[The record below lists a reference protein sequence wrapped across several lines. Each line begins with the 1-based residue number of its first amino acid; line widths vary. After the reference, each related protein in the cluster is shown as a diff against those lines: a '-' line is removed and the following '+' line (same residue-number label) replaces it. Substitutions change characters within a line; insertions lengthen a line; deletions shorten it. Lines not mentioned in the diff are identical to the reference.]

1 VTSIGKHP
9 SALSAAYQKVKG
21 GLLSIAIF
29 KHAIRLIFIL
39 AILTSAYWLLAAS
52 DRYVSESNV
61 IIRKTDSVGV
71 PSLDI
76 PMMVSGVPTVNR
88 ADQLLLREYL
98 LSVDMLKKLDAAL
111 DLRSHYSDS
120 RYDLVSRM
128 WFKDGSMEWFHRHY
142 LSRTKV
148 DYDDFAGVLRIS
160 VQAYDAATAKA
171 IGSMLVQE
179 GERYMNQI
187 GHELAEVQVA
197 FLSAQVDQAQQRF
210 RKASEALLAF
220 QNSKGLVSP
229 QTTAESIGVII
240 GKLEEQR
247 TQLQTQL
254 ASLPKSLQ
262 SNHPNIVMLKQS
274 ISALDQQIAQEMARL
289 ASPTGKT
296 LNYTVEE
303 FHRLQMEVGFAQ
315 DIYKAALAGLEKGRM
330 DATRMLEKVS
340 VLQAP
345 TLPEYPM
352 EPRRLYNTV
361 VTLLF
366 ALLLAGILKLLESIV
381 RDHVD

>member
-1 VTSIGKHP
+1 MTLTGKFP
-9 SALSAAYQKVKG
+9 SALGAAYQKAKSR
-21 GLLSIAIF
+21 LLSIAIF
-29 KHAIRLIFIL
+29 RHMTRLIFIL
-39 AILTSAYWLLAAS
+39 AILSVAYWLLAAS
-52 DRYVSESNV
+52 DRYVSEANV
-61 IIRKTDSVGV
+61 ILRKTDSVGV

-76 PMMVSGVPTVNR
+76 PMLVAGVPSANR

-120 RYDLVSRM
+120 RYDLISRM
-128 WFKDGSMEWFHRHY
+128 WFKNSSMEWFYRHY
-142 LSRTKV
+142 LSRTQV
-148 DYDDFAGVLRIS
+148 NYDDAAGVLRIR
-160 VQAYDAATAKA
+160 VQAYDPATAKA
-171 IGSMLVQE
+171 ISSMLVQE

-187 GHELAEVQVA
+187 GHELAEVQVS
-197 FLSAQVDQAQQRF
+197 FLMTQVDQAQRRLQ
-210 RKASEALLAF
+210 KASAALLAF

-229 QTTAESIGVII
+229 QSTAESIGMII

-247 TQLQTQL
+247 TQFQTQL
-254 ASLPKSLQ
+254 ASLPKNLQ
-262 SNHPNIVMLKQS
+262 RDHPNILRIKQS
-274 ISALDQQIAQEMARL
+274 IDALDRQIAQEMARL
-289 ASPTGKT
+289 ASPAGKM

-303 FHRLQMEVGFAQ
+303 FQRLEMEVGFAQ
-315 DIYKAALAGLEKGRM
+315 DVYKAALGGLEKGRM

-340 VLQAP
+340 VLQTP

-366 ALLLAGILKLLESIV
+366 ALLIAGILKLLESIV

>member
-1 VTSIGKHP
+1 MKS
-9 SALSAAYQKVKG
+9 
-21 GLLSIAIF
+21 GLLSIEIF
-29 KHAIRLIFIL
+29 RHMIRLVFIL
-39 AILTSAYWLLAAS
+39 AILASIYWLLIAS
-52 DRYVSESNV
+52 DRYVSESNI

-71 PSLDI
+71 PALDI
-76 PMMVSGVPTVNR
+76 PMVVVGVPSANR

-120 RYDLVSRM
+120 SRDLISRM

-148 DYDDFAGVLRIS
+148 KYDDFSGVLRIS
-160 VQAYDAATAKA
+160 AQAYDPATAKA
-171 IGSMLVQE
+171 ISSMLVQE

-187 GHELAEVQVA
+187 GHELAETQVS
-197 FLSAQVDQAQQRF
+197 FLAAQVNQAQQRF
-210 RKASEALLAF
+210 QKAREVLLAF

-229 QTTAESIGVII
+229 QSTAESIGVII

-254 ASLPKSLQ
+254 ASLPKNLRRD
-262 SNHPNIVMLKQS
+262 HPNILMLKQS
-274 ISALDQQIAQEMARL
+274 IDAVNRQIAQEKARL
-289 ASPTGKT
+289 AAPSGQT

-303 FHRLQMEVGFAQ
+303 FQRLQMEVGFAQ
-315 DIYKAALAGLEKGRM
+315 DIYKAALGGLEKGRT

-340 VLQAP
+340 VLQMP
-345 TLPEYPM
+345 TLPEYPL
-352 EPRRLYNTV
+352 EPRRSYNTV

-366 ALLLAGILKLLESIV
+366 ALLIAGILKLLESIV